1 MISLLQKCFVYLRQ
15 KNTDMELTDI
25 RPIVEFY
32 HSKLAQVT
40 LDFKRYLYPQINW
53 DSRVIGIKGERGV
66 GKTTML
72 LQRIKEKYSNPDDTF
87 YISLDHYWFGTHQ
100 LQDLIEFLYKRGI
113 TEFYIDEVHKYKG
126 WSTILKNLVDQY
138 KDLRIVYTGSSLL
151 EIDNAKVDMS
161 RRQTSYTLKGM
172 SFREYLAYEDILH
185 VDAISL
191 EDLLK
196 NHITISI
203 DITGKTKILVA
214 FEAYLRS
221 GVYPFYKEA
230 GLDFLVRLKEV
241 VDTVIESDLPAV
253 EKVTYDTI
261 EKCKKLLMIIAEN
274 VPLQPNVTRLST
286 SLGTTRDSLL
296 KLLYNLD
303 KAEILELL
311 TVELKSY
318 KKLVN
323 PEKIYLGNTNLM
335 YALSPKID
343 VGTLRE
349 TFFIDQLSA
358 IGTVQM
364 PLKGDF
370 LVNGKYLFE
379 VGGESKEFDQI
390 AGIPDSYLAIAG
402 IETGYGARI
411 PLWMFGLLY

>member
-1 MISLLQKCFVYLRQ
+1 
-15 KNTDMELTDI
+15 MELADI

-32 HSKLAQVT
+32 HSKLSQVS

-53 DSRVIGIKGERGV
+53 DSSVIGIMGERGV

-72 LQRIKEKYSNPDDTF
+72 LQRIKEKYANPDDTF
-87 YISLDHYWFGTHQ
+87 YISLDHYWFGTHE
-100 LQDLIEFLYKRGI
+100 LQDLIKFMYKRGI

-126 WSTILKNLVDQY
+126 WSGILKTLVDELH
-138 KDLRIVYTGSSLL
+138 DLRIVYTGSSLL

-161 RRQTSYTLKGM
+161 RRQTPYTLKGM
-172 SFREYLAYEDILH
+172 SFREYLEYDGILKINAVTLEELLANHVPIAMDI
-185 VDAISL
+185 VS
-191 EDLLK
+191 
-196 NHITISI
+196 
-203 DITGKTKILVA
+203 KTKVLVA
-214 FEAYLRS
+214 FDTYLHT
-221 GVYPFYKEA
+221 GVYPFYRDA
-230 GLDFLVRLKEV
+230 GKDFLVRLKEV

-253 EKVTYDTI
+253 EKITYDTVD
-261 EKCKKLLMIIAEN
+261 KCKKLLMIIAEN
-274 VPLQPNVTRLST
+274 VPLQPNVDKLAT
-286 SLGTTRDSLL
+286 SLGTTRDTLL
-296 KLLYNLD
+296 KLLYKLD

-335 YALSPKID
+335 YALSPKIEI
-343 VGTLRE
+343 GTLRE
-349 TFFIDQLSA
+349 TFFIDQCASV
-358 IGTVQM
+358 GTVQM
-364 PLKGDF
+364 PPKGDF

-379 VGGESKEFDQI
+379 VGGEGKTFDQI
-390 AGIPDSYLAIAG
+390 ADIPNSYMAVDG

>member
-1 MISLLQKCFVYLRQ
+1 
-15 KNTDMELTDI
+15 MELADI

-32 HSKLAQVT
+32 HSKLSQVS

-53 DSRVIGIKGERGV
+53 DSSVIGIMGERGV

-72 LQRIKEKYSNPDDTF
+72 LQRIKEKYANPDDTF
-87 YISLDHYWFGTHQ
+87 YISLDHYWFGTHE
-100 LQDLIEFLYKRGI
+100 LQDLIKFMYKRGI

-126 WSTILKNLVDQY
+126 WSGILKTLVDELH
-138 KDLRIVYTGSSLL
+138 DLRIVYTGSSLL

-161 RRQTSYTLKGM
+161 RRQTPYTLKGM
-172 SFREYLAYEDILH
+172 SFREYLEYDGILKMNAVTLEELLSNHVPIAMDI
-185 VDAISL
+185 VS
-191 EDLLK
+191 
-196 NHITISI
+196 
-203 DITGKTKILVA
+203 KTKVLVA
-214 FEAYLRS
+214 FDTYLHTA
-221 GVYPFYKEA
+221 VYPFYRDA
-230 GLDFLVRLKEV
+230 GKDFLVRLKEV

-253 EKVTYDTI
+253 EKITYDTVD
-261 EKCKKLLMIIAEN
+261 KCKKLLMIIAEN
-274 VPLQPNVTRLST
+274 VPLQPNVDKLAT
-286 SLGTTRDSLL
+286 SLGTTRDTLL
-296 KLLYNLD
+296 KLLYKLD

-335 YALSPKID
+335 YALSPKIEI
-343 VGTLRE
+343 GTLRE
-349 TFFIDQLSA
+349 TFFIDQCASV
-358 IGTVQM
+358 GTVQM
-364 PLKGDF
+364 PPKGDF

-379 VGGESKEFDQI
+379 VGGEGKTFDQI
-390 AGIPDSYLAIAG
+390 ADIPNSYLAVDG

>member
-1 MISLLQKCFVYLRQ
+1 
-15 KNTDMELTDI
+15 MELTDI

-53 DSRVIGIKGERGV
+53 ESRVIGIKGERGV

-191 EDLLK
+191 ENLLK

-203 DITGKTKILVA
+203 DITAKTKILVA

-230 GLDFLVRLKEV
+230 GLDFLVRLKAV

-253 EKVTYDTI
+253 EKITYDTI

-274 VPLQPNVTRLST
+274 VPLQPNVNRLST

-335 YALSPKID
+335 CALSPKID

-390 AGIPDSYLAIAG
+390 AGIPDSYLAIDG
-402 IETGYGARI
+402 IETGYSARI

>member
-1 MISLLQKCFVYLRQ
+1 
-15 KNTDMELTDI
+15 MELTDI

-40 LDFKRYLYPQINW
+40 LDFKRYLYPRINW

-172 SFREYLAYEDILH
+172 SFREYLAYEDIVH

-196 NHITISI
+196 NHITISM
-203 DITGKTKILVA
+203 DITAKTKILVA

-221 GVYPFYKEA
+221 GIYPFYKEA

-253 EKVTYDTI
+253 EKITYDTI

-274 VPLQPNVTRLST
+274 VPLQPNVNRLST

-303 KAEILELL
+303 KAEILELI

-379 VGGESKEFDQI
+379 KSGFTRCSMGHPRQLS
-390 AGIPDSYLAIAG
+390 GHRRHRNRL
-402 IETGYGARI
+402 
-411 PLWMFGLLY
+411 

>member
-1 MISLLQKCFVYLRQ
+1 
-15 KNTDMELTDI
+15 MELADI

-32 HSKLAQVT
+32 HSKLSQVS

-53 DSRVIGIKGERGV
+53 DSSVIGIMGERGV

-72 LQRIKEKYSNPDDTF
+72 LQRIKEKYANPDDTF
-87 YISLDHYWFGTHQ
+87 YISLDHYWFGTHE
-100 LQDLIEFLYKRGI
+100 LQDLIKFMYKRGI

-126 WSTILKNLVDQY
+126 WSGILKTLVDELH
-138 KDLRIVYTGSSLL
+138 DLRIVYTGSSLL

-161 RRQTSYTLKGM
+161 RRQTPYTLKGM
-172 SFREYLAYEDILH
+172 SFREYLEYDGILKMNAVTIEELLSNHVPIAMDI
-185 VDAISL
+185 VS
-191 EDLLK
+191 
-196 NHITISI
+196 
-203 DITGKTKILVA
+203 KTKVLVA
-214 FEAYLRS
+214 FDTYLHT
-221 GVYPFYKEA
+221 GVYPFYRDA
-230 GLDFLVRLKEV
+230 GKDFLVRLKEV

-253 EKVTYDTI
+253 EKITYDTVD
-261 EKCKKLLMIIAEN
+261 KCKKLLMIIAEN
-274 VPLQPNVTRLST
+274 VPLQPNVDKLAT
-286 SLGTTRDSLL
+286 SLGTTRDTLL
-296 KLLYNLD
+296 KLLYKLD

-335 YALSPKID
+335 YALSPKIEI
-343 VGTLRE
+343 GTLRE
-349 TFFIDQLSA
+349 TFFIDQCASV
-358 IGTVQM
+358 GTVQM
-364 PLKGDF
+364 PPKGDF

-379 VGGESKEFDQI
+379 VGGEGKTFDQI
-390 AGIPDSYLAIAG
+390 ADIPNSYLAVDG

>member
-1 MISLLQKCFVYLRQ
+1 MRQ
-15 KNTDMELTDI
+15 KDTDMELTDI

-40 LDFKRYLYPQINW
+40 LEFKRYLYSQINW

-87 YISLDHYWFGTHQ
+87 YISLDHYWFGTHP

-138 KDLRIVYTGSSLL
+138 NDLRLVYTGSSLL

-185 VDAISL
+185 VNAISL
-191 EDLLK
+191 EELLK
-196 NHITISI
+196 NHITIAI
-203 DITGKTKILVA
+203 DITAKTKILVA

-230 GLDFLVRLKEV
+230 GSDFLVRLKEV
-241 VDTVIESDLPAV
+241 IDTVIESDLPAV
-253 EKVTYDTI
+253 DKITYDTI

-274 VPLQPNVTRLST
+274 VPLQPNVNRLSS

-349 TFFIDQLSA
+349 TFFIDQLSS
-358 IGTVQM
+358 IGSIQM

-379 VGGESKEFDQI
+379 VGGESKEFYQI

-402 IETGYGARI
+402 IETGYSARI

>member
-1 MISLLQKCFVYLRQ
+1 
-15 KNTDMELTDI
+15 MELSDI

-32 HSKLAQVT
+32 HSKLSQVS

-53 DSRVIGIKGERGV
+53 DSSVIGIMGERGV

-72 LQRIKEKYSNPDDTF
+72 LQRIKEKYANPDDTF
-87 YISLDHYWFGTHQ
+87 YISLDHYWFGTHE
-100 LQDLIEFLYKRGI
+100 LQDLIKFMYKRGI

-126 WSTILKNLVDQY
+126 WSAILKTLVDELH
-138 KDLRIVYTGSSLL
+138 DLRIVYTGSSLL

-161 RRQTSYTLKGM
+161 RRQTPYVLKGM
-172 SFREYLAYEDILH
+172 SFREYLEYEGVLKMNA
-185 VDAISL
+185 VTL

-196 NHITISI
+196 NHVTIAM
-203 DITGKTKILVA
+203 DIVSKTKVLVA
-214 FEAYLRS
+214 FDTYLHT
-221 GVYPFYKEA
+221 GVYPFYRDA
-230 GLDFLVRLKEV
+230 GKDFLVRLKEV

-253 EKVTYDTI
+253 EKITYDTV
-261 EKCKKLLMIIAEN
+261 EKCKKLLMIIAEH
-274 VPLQPNVTRLST
+274 VPLQPNVDRLAT
-286 SLGTTRDSLL
+286 SLGTTRDTLL
-296 KLLYNLD
+296 KLLYKLD

-323 PEKIYLGNTNLM
+323 PEKIYLGNASLM
-335 YALSPKID
+335 YALSPRIE

-349 TFFIDQLSA
+349 TFFIDQCTS

-364 PLKGDF
+364 PSKGDF
-370 LVNGKYLFE
+370 LVNQKYLFE
-379 VGGESKEFDQI
+379 VGGEGKSFEQI
-390 AGIPDSYLAIAG
+390 ADIPNSYLAIDG
-402 IETGYGARI
+402 IETGYEARV

>member
-1 MISLLQKCFVYLRQ
+1 
-15 KNTDMELTDI
+15 MELTDI
-25 RPIVEFY
+25 RPIVAFY

-40 LDFKRYLYPQINW
+40 LDFKRYLYHQINW

-72 LQRIKEKYSNPDDTF
+72 LQRIKEKYNNPDDTF

-100 LQDLIEFLYKRGI
+100 LQNLIEFLYKRGI

-196 NHITISI
+196 NHITIAI
-203 DITGKTKILVA
+203 DITAKTKILVA

-230 GLDFLVRLKEV
+230 GSDFLVRLKEV
-241 VDTVIESDLPAV
+241 IDTVIESDLPAV
-253 EKVTYDTI
+253 DKITYDTI

-274 VPLQPNVTRLST
+274 VPLQPNVNRLSS

-349 TFFIDQLSA
+349 TFFIDQLSSVGS
-358 IGTVQM
+358 IQM

-379 VGGESKEFDQI
+379 VGGESKEFYQI

-402 IETGYGARI
+402 IETGYSARI

>member
-1 MISLLQKCFVYLRQ
+1 
-15 KNTDMELTDI
+15 MELADI

-32 HSKLAQVT
+32 NSKLSQVS

-53 DSRVIGIKGERGV
+53 DSSVIGIMGERGV

-72 LQRIKEKYSNPDDTF
+72 LQRIKEKYANPDDTF
-87 YISLDHYWFGTHQ
+87 YISLDHYWFGTHE
-100 LQDLIEFLYKRGI
+100 LQDLIKFMYKRGI

-126 WSTILKNLVDQY
+126 WSGILKTLVDELH
-138 KDLRIVYTGSSLL
+138 DLRIVYTGSSLL

-161 RRQTSYTLKGM
+161 RRQTPYTLKGM
-172 SFREYLAYEDILH
+172 SFREYLEYDGILKMNAVTLEELLANHVPIAMDI
-185 VDAISL
+185 VS
-191 EDLLK
+191 
-196 NHITISI
+196 
-203 DITGKTKILVA
+203 KTKVLVA
-214 FEAYLRS
+214 FDTYLHT
-221 GVYPFYKEA
+221 GVYPFYRDA
-230 GLDFLVRLKEV
+230 GKDFLVRLKEV

-253 EKVTYDTI
+253 EKITYDTVD
-261 EKCKKLLMIIAEN
+261 KCKKLLMIIAEN
-274 VPLQPNVTRLST
+274 VPLQPNVDKLAT
-286 SLGTTRDSLL
+286 SLGTTRDTLL
-296 KLLYNLD
+296 KLLYKLD

-335 YALSPKID
+335 YALSPKIEI
-343 VGTLRE
+343 GTLRE
-349 TFFIDQLSA
+349 TFFIDQCASV
-358 IGTVQM
+358 GTVQM
-364 PLKGDF
+364 PPKGDF

-379 VGGESKEFDQI
+379 VGGEGKTFDQI
-390 AGIPDSYLAIAG
+390 ADIPNSYLAVDG

>member
-1 MISLLQKCFVYLRQ
+1 
-15 KNTDMELTDI
+15 MELTDI

-40 LDFKRYLYPQINW
+40 LDFKRYLYPRINW

-172 SFREYLAYEDILH
+172 SFREYLAYEDIVH

-196 NHITISI
+196 NHITISM
-203 DITGKTKILVA
+203 DITAISKKVAAQEAKFTKDPESMSREELEKLIADIQKKMKKAAAELN
-214 FEAYLRS
+214 FEAAAEYRDQMIS
-221 GVYPFYKEA
+221 
-230 GLDFLVRLKEV
+230 LK
-241 VDTVIESDLPAV
+241 
-253 EKVTYDTI
+253 K
-261 EKCKKLLMIIAEN
+261 M
-274 VPLQPNVTRLST
+274 LQEEDR
-286 SLGTTRDSLL
+286 
-296 KLLYNLD
+296 
-303 KAEILELL
+303 
-311 TVELKSY
+311 
-318 KKLVN
+318 
-323 PEKIYLGNTNLM
+323 
-335 YALSPKID
+335 
-343 VGTLRE
+343 
-349 TFFIDQLSA
+349 
-358 IGTVQM
+358 
-364 PLKGDF
+364 
-370 LVNGKYLFE
+370 
-379 VGGESKEFDQI
+379 
-390 AGIPDSYLAIAG
+390 
-402 IETGYGARI
+402 
-411 PLWMFGLLY
+411 

>member
-1 MISLLQKCFVYLRQ
+1 
-15 KNTDMELTDI
+15 MELADI

-32 HSKLAQVT
+32 HSKLSQVS

-53 DSRVIGIKGERGV
+53 DSSVIGIMGERGV

-72 LQRIKEKYSNPDDTF
+72 LQRIKEKYANPDDTF
-87 YISLDHYWFGTHQ
+87 YISLDHYWFGTHE
-100 LQDLIEFLYKRGI
+100 LQDLIKFMYKRGI

-126 WSTILKNLVDQY
+126 WSVILKTLVDELH
-138 KDLRIVYTGSSLL
+138 DLRIVYTGSSLL

-161 RRQTSYTLKGM
+161 RRQTPYTLKGM
-172 SFREYLAYEDILH
+172 SFREYLVYDGIMKMNAVTPQELLANHVPIAMDI
-185 VDAISL
+185 VS
-191 EDLLK
+191 
-196 NHITISI
+196 
-203 DITGKTKILVA
+203 KTKVLVA
-214 FEAYLRS
+214 FDTYLHT
-221 GVYPFYKEA
+221 GVYPFYRDA
-230 GLDFLVRLKEV
+230 GKDFLVRLKEV

-253 EKVTYDTI
+253 EKITYDTVD
-261 EKCKKLLMIIAEN
+261 KCKKLLMIIAEN
-274 VPLQPNVTRLST
+274 VPLQPNVDKLAT
-286 SLGTTRDSLL
+286 SLGTTRDTLL
-296 KLLYNLD
+296 KLLYKLD

-335 YALSPKID
+335 YALSPKIEI
-343 VGTLRE
+343 GTLRE
-349 TFFIDQLSA
+349 TFFIDQCASV
-358 IGTVQM
+358 GTVQM
-364 PLKGDF
+364 PPKGDF

-379 VGGESKEFDQI
+379 VGGEGKTFDQI
-390 AGIPDSYLAIAG
+390 ADIPNSYLAVDG

>member
-1 MISLLQKCFVYLRQ
+1 
-15 KNTDMELTDI
+15 MELADI

-32 HSKLAQVT
+32 HSKLSQVS

-53 DSRVIGIKGERGV
+53 DSSVIGIMGERGV

-72 LQRIKEKYSNPDDTF
+72 LQRIKEKYVNPDDTF
-87 YISLDHYWFGTHQ
+87 YISLDHYWFGTHE
-100 LQDLIEFLYKRGI
+100 LQDLIKFMYKRGI

-126 WSTILKNLVDQY
+126 WSGILKTLVDELH
-138 KDLRIVYTGSSLL
+138 DLRIVYTGSSLL

-161 RRQTSYTLKGM
+161 RRQTPYTLKGM
-172 SFREYLAYEDILH
+172 SFREYLEYDGILKMNAVTLEELLSNHVPIAMDI
-185 VDAISL
+185 VS
-191 EDLLK
+191 
-196 NHITISI
+196 
-203 DITGKTKILVA
+203 KTKVLVA
-214 FEAYLRS
+214 FDTYLHT
-221 GVYPFYKEA
+221 GVYPFYRDA
-230 GLDFLVRLKEV
+230 GKDFLVRLKEV

-253 EKVTYDTI
+253 EKITYDTVD
-261 EKCKKLLMIIAEN
+261 KCKKLLMIIAEN
-274 VPLQPNVTRLST
+274 VPLQPNVDKLAT
-286 SLGTTRDSLL
+286 SLVTTRDTLL
-296 KLLYNLD
+296 KLLYKLD

-335 YALSPKID
+335 YALSPKIEI
-343 VGTLRE
+343 GTLRE
-349 TFFIDQLSA
+349 TFFIDQCASV
-358 IGTVQM
+358 GTVQM
-364 PLKGDF
+364 PPKGDF

-379 VGGESKEFDQI
+379 VGGEGKTFDQI
-390 AGIPDSYLAIAG
+390 ADIPNSYLAVDG

>member
-1 MISLLQKCFVYLRQ
+1 
-15 KNTDMELTDI
+15 MELTDI

-203 DITGKTKILVA
+203 DITAKTKILVA

-230 GLDFLVRLKEV
+230 GLDFLVRLKAV

-253 EKVTYDTI
+253 EKITYDTI

-274 VPLQPNVTRLST
+274 VPLQPNVTRLSS

-358 IGTVQM
+358 IGTIQM

-402 IETGYGARI
+402 IETGYSVRI